1 MSTQDSKGGGTD
13 LHAGGR
19 AVWAS
24 QALTHAWLV
33 CTGFLVE
40 SKQHEEEVTEEVQDT
55 DHQVWSRSKAAG
67 APPKKEDVS
76 PAKED
81 KESEFW
87 KMLQEP
93 EEQAAGREEA
103 QAGVRSGLSAV
114 PDEPGLRPWDG

>member
-1 MSTQDSKGGGTD
+1 M
-13 LHAGGR
+13 
-19 AVWAS
+19 
-24 QALTHAWLV
+24 

-40 SKQHEEEVTEEVQDT
+40 SKQHEEKVTEEVQDT
-55 DHQVWSRSKAAG
+55 DHQVWSGSKAAG

-76 PAKED
+76 PTKED

-93 EEQAAGREEA
+93 EEQATGTEEA